1 MVFMHRLA
9 RRFRALTR
17 RAHVER
23 ELADELQLHIELEQ
37 QKNER
42 LGMTPHEARR
52 AALLTFGGVERYK
65 EEARDARGV
74 RLVEHVAQ
82 DLRIALRGMRKSP
95 GFATVVVLTLGLGV
109 GATSAIFSIVN
120 AVLLRPL
127 PYERPAELVRVYSQV
142 PDGTVQKFSVSV
154 PDYLDFKTRNRV
166 FTDMAMW
173 LNSTMT
179 LSDGAEPERLS
190 AVVASDNLFSLFGI
204 APLHG
209 RLFAPG
215 EPDGDVVLS
224 YGVWARRFGADSGIV
239 GKRITL
245 NGSGKTVIGV
255 LPPSFR
261 LYTRDVDVWAPAIV
275 QQIPKYQ
282 NRANHLLRVAAR
294 LRPGVRVDDA
304 QRDMRRVA
312 SELATQYAREDQGWA
327 ANVYSMRNEIVGD
340 VSRPLMILL
349 AASAL
354 VLLIAC
360 INVANLQLTRSAARS
375 RELTVRRALGA
386 SRGRLIGQLLV
397 ESGTFAALGGL
408 LGVALGVAGTRTL
421 IGLAPE
427 SISRLDEVSLDG
439 WVFGFAMMIALV
451 TGLVFGLLP
460 ALRASDP
467 EIAGTLRD
475 GGRGSAGAM
484 HAWRVRGGLVIAELS
499 LALMLLVGAGLVL
512 QSFRKITSLDLGIRT
527 DHAVAL
533 RLTLPPRYPDSV
545 ATSFYRELQRRLLA
559 VPGVT
564 SVSASDRAPAQS
576 GGISDGIRL
585 IERPEANVSG
595 TLMSQ
600 VSAVV
605 PDYFRTM
612 GMRLLKGRDIT
623 WDERQ
628 QVAIVN
634 AAAASR
640 FWPGSDAIGKH
651 VGFGRRRADS
661 GLVIVGVVSDVRRG
675 DITSREEPMI
685 YLPLGEVAGLAR
697 TMMVV
702 VRGSL
707 GTAATVNA
715 AKRAV
720 HDLDAT
726 LPMYEIR
733 TVEDIVG
740 DAVVQPRL
748 NATLLG
754 AFAALALLLAVVG
767 IYGVVS
773 YSVAQRRQEIG
784 VRVALGA
791 QPSDVFRLV
800 VRQGAF
806 LATAGVAIGLLAS
819 WLLTP
824 VLRSWLYEIEP
835 GDPLT
840 FIGVAAILVAIALLA
855 TAIPARRATKVD
867 PVLAMRAE

>member
-1 MVFMHRLA
+1 MNINQLRNQ
-9 RRFRALTR
+9 TR
-17 RAHVER
+17 PI
-23 ELADELQLHIELEQ
+23 AD
-37 QKNER
+37 
-42 LGMTPHEARR
+42 
-52 AALLTFGGVERYK
+52 
-65 EEARDARGV
+65 
-74 RLVEHVAQ
+74 
-82 DLRIALRGMRKSP
+82 
-95 GFATVVVLTLGLGV
+95 
-109 GATSAIFSIVN
+109 
-120 AVLLRPL
+120 
-127 PYERPAELVRVYSQV
+127 
-142 PDGTVQKFSVSV
+142 
-154 PDYLDFKTRNRV
+154 
-166 FTDMAMW
+166 
-173 LNSTMT
+173 
-179 LSDGAEPERLS
+179 
-190 AVVASDNLFSLFGI
+190 
-204 APLHG
+204 
-209 RLFAPG
+209 
-215 EPDGDVVLS
+215 
-224 YGVWARRFGADSGIV
+224 
-239 GKRITL
+239 
-245 NGSGKTVIGV
+245 
-255 LPPSFR
+255 
-261 LYTRDVDVWAPAIV
+261 
-275 QQIPKYQ
+275 
-282 NRANHLLRVAAR
+282 
-294 LRPGVRVDDA
+294 
-304 QRDMRRVA
+304 
-312 SELATQYAREDQGWA
+312 
-327 ANVYSMRNEIVGD
+327 
-340 VSRPLMILL
+340 
-349 AASAL
+349 
-354 VLLIAC
+354 
-360 INVANLQLTRSAARS
+360 ANL
-375 RELTVRRALGA
+375 GND
-386 SRGRLIGQLLV
+386 
-397 ESGTFAALGGL
+397 F
-408 LGVALGVAGTRTL
+408 
-421 IGLAPE
+421 P
-427 SISRLDEVSLDG
+427 
-439 WVFGFAMMIALV
+439 
-451 TGLVFGLLP
+451 
-460 ALRASDP
+460 
-467 EIAGTLRD
+467 
-475 GGRGSAGAM
+475 
-484 HAWRVRGGLVIAELS
+484 
-499 LALMLLVGAGLVL
+499 
-512 QSFRKITSLDLGIRT
+512 
-527 DHAVAL
+527 
-533 RLTLPPRYPDSV
+533 
-545 ATSFYRELQRRLLA
+545 
-559 VPGVT
+559 
-564 SVSASDRAPAQS
+564 ASDRAPAQS

-685 YLPLGEVAGLAR
+685 YLPLGEVAGLVR

-702 VRGSL
+702 VRASL

-855 TAIPARRATKVD
+855 TAVPARRATKVD